1 MVSRFKNKK
10 ELVSFI
16 KQQTNISLP
25 NRKDD
30 FNRKRRVLYTQIKS
44 KDKLTIL
51 SFLRRNGART
61 ESHIKDYY
69 WIIF

>member
-1 MVSRFKNKK
+1 MAKFKNKK
-10 ELVSFI
+10 ELVEFV
-16 KQQTNISLP
+16 KKQTNVTLS

-30 FNRKRRVLYTQIKS
+30 FNRKRRVLYTEIKNR
-44 KDKLTIL
+44 DKFAVMPLL
-51 SFLRRNGART
+51 KRYGARS